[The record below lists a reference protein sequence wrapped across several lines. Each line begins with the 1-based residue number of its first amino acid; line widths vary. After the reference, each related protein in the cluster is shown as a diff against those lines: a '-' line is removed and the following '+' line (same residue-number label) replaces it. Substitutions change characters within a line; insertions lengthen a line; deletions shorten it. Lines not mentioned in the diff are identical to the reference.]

1 MGFSQEDESEKP
13 EAAWENPVLVIV
25 RGIKYNE
32 SYKMLT
38 GGICMGSYLNPGNEA
53 FAVALNSEIYVDKT
67 GLLTYTNKVM
77 NTLQGYICNSRPRRF
92 GKSITANMLTAY
104 YSKGCSSKEMFSGL
118 EISRAKDFEKH
129 LNQYDVLHWDI
140 QWCMEPA
147 GGPEKIVSYISE
159 QTISELK
166 EYYPH
171 ILPEKIR
178 SLPESLSRINAATG
192 TKFIVIIDEWDV
204 LIRDEAHNQA
214 AQEMYID
221 FLRNMFKGIEA
232 SKYIALAYLTGILPI
247 KKLKTQS
254 ALNNFTQ
261 FTMLNAGPLT
271 PYIGFNEDE
280 VIDLCEKYE
289 IDFAE
294 VRRWYDGYRLGDYHV
309 YNPNAL
315 VNLTIMRTFQSY
327 WSQTGTYLS
336 ILPLINMDFDGLRT
350 SIIEMLSGSSVE
362 VNVNEFQNDMV
373 SFADKDDVLTLLIHL
388 GYLAYDQRTQRAYIP
403 NEEIRQEFR
412 AATKRNKWNELIEF
426 QQESEKLLEATWEM
440 DAETVAEQIEKIHAE
455 YTSVIQYNNENSLSS
470 VLSIAY
476 LSAIK
481 YYFKPIRELST
492 GRGFADF
499 VFIPKPLYRDYYPAL
514 LVELKWN
521 KDAETALNQIKERK
535 YPESLQQYTGD
546 ILLVGINYDKKEKV
560 HQCVIEKWFP
570 LCI

>member
-1 MGFSQEDESEKP
+1 MGRFVNP
-13 EAAWENPVLVIV
+13 NAA
-25 RGIKYNE
+25 
-32 SYKMLT
+32 
-38 GGICMGSYLNPGNEA
+38 A
-53 FAVALNSEIYVDKT
+53 FQCAVNSEVYIDKT
-67 GLLTYTNKVM
+67 GLLEYTNKVLGT
-77 NTLQGYICNSRPRRF
+77 NARFICNSRPRRF
-92 GKSITANMLTAY
+92 GKSVTVDMLTAY
-104 YSKGCSSKEMFSGL
+104 YSKGCDTEKMFSGL
-118 EISRAKDFEKH
+118 EISRCPDFYEH
-129 LNQYDVLHWDI
+129 LNKYDVIHFDV
-140 QWCMEPA
+140 QWCCISA
-147 GGPEKIVSYISE
+147 GSSKNLVSYI
-159 QTISELK
+159 TDIVVSELK
-166 EYYPH
+166 ETYPEVPLENENT
-171 ILPEKIR
+171 IYGAMTL
-178 SLPESLSRINAATG
+178 INAALG
-192 TKFIVIIDEWDV
+192 KQFIVIIDEWDV

-426 QQESEKLLEATWEM
+426 SRNLKNCWKPPGKWMQKQLL
-440 DAETVAEQIEKIHAE
+440 
-455 YTSVIQYNNENSLSS
+455 N
-470 VLSIAY
+470 
-476 LSAIK
+476 
-481 YYFKPIRELST
+481 R
-492 GRGFADF
+492 
-499 VFIPKPLYRDYYPAL
+499 
-514 LVELKWN
+514 
-521 KDAETALNQIKERK
+521 
-535 YPESLQQYTGD
+535 
-546 ILLVGINYDKKEKV
+546 
-560 HQCVIEKWFP
+560 
-570 LCI
+570 

>member
-1 MGFSQEDESEKP
+1 MGRFV
-13 EAAWENPVLVIV
+13 NPD
-25 RGIKYNE
+25 N
-32 SYKMLT
+32 S
-38 GGICMGSYLNPGNEA
+38 A
-53 FAVALNSEIYVDKT
+53 FQVALNSPIYVDKT
-67 GLLTYTNKVM
+67 GLLEYTNSVL
-77 NTLQGYICNSRPRRF
+77 NTTEAYICNSRPRRF
-92 GKSITANMLTAY
+92 GKSYAANMLAAY
-104 YSKGCSSKEMFSGL
+104 YSKGCNSEEMFSGL
-118 EISRAKDFEKH
+118 DISRESDFRTH
-129 LNQYDVLHWDI
+129 LNKHDVIHLDI
-140 QWCMEPA
+140 QWFLANCEDKNKVVQFITKSVLDELREIY
-147 GGPEKIVSYISE
+147 PEC
-159 QTISELK
+159 L
-166 EYYPH
+166 
-171 ILPEKIR
+171 ILQDG
-178 SLPESLSRINAATG
+178 SLSDALSRVKNQTG
-192 TKFIVIIDEWDV
+192 QKFVIIIDEWDV
-204 LIRDEAHNQA
+204 LIRDEASNQKI
-214 AQEMYID
+214 QDDYIN
-221 FLRNMFKGIEA
+221 FLRGMFKGTEPT
-232 SKYIALAYLTGILPI
+232 KYIQLAFLTGILPI

-481 YYFKPIRELST
+481 YYFKPIRELPT

-560 HQCVIEKWFP
+560 HRCVIEKWFP